1 MNFQPVPVGSNTILS
16 SKTCNKI
23 TEKSILKHDE
33 NFFSPYSNVN
43 SIYHTKAKKSWLN
56 NDQQDKN
63 TKPVKQIWHFETIT
77 LRTTIDMLTN
87 VFRMLCWRFGAIFKY
102 RTIFFRFPHVIQWMF
117 DDVKRM
123 YLFCI
128 LKLK

>member
-43 SIYHTKAKKSWLN
+43 SIYHTKAKKS
-56 NDQQDKN
+56 
-63 TKPVKQIWHFETIT
+63 
-77 LRTTIDMLTN
+77 
-87 VFRMLCWRFGAIFKY
+87 
-102 RTIFFRFPHVIQWMF
+102 
-117 DDVKRM
+117 
-123 YLFCI
+123 
-128 LKLK
+128 